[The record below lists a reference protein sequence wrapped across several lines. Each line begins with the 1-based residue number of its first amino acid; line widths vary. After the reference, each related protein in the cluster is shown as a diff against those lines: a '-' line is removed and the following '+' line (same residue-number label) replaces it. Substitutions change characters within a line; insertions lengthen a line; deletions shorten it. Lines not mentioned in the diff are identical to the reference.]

1 MKPKPDSDTPAPPKG
16 HIDSMLDKPVP
27 NLRYGGLT
35 MREAL
40 MRGVQRPKKKNKNP
54 KSKDDGL
61 QFEL

>member
-1 MKPKPDSDTPAPPKG
+1 MSKQKRPNKQKDR
-16 HIDSMLDKPVP
+16 IDAMLDKPVP